1 MSIVLVADVE
11 VSHDMLEQVC
21 ELQAI
26 AACVLALFP
35 FEANIAQSGIVSYLP
50 WCQFGCLQKRKGS
63 DLLKSMMRC
72 LVVTTKP

>member
-1 MSIVLVADVE
+1 MLVADVE
-11 VSHDMLEQVC
+11 VSDDMLEQVC

-50 WCQFGCLQKRKGS
+50 CQFGCLQKRKGS